1 MTKQDVT
8 QDLKFDDKGLIAAVV
23 VDDDN
28 GEVLMVAYMDAEA
41 VRRTLASGRTCF
53 FSRSRQ
59 TYWVKG
65 ETSGNVQHVVNVLT
79 DCDRDCLLVRV
90 KQTGAACH
98 LGFRS
103 CFSHR
108 LSLDGIETVAEP
120 ITESY

>member
-1 MTKQDVT
+1 MSECDTI
-8 QDLKFDDKGLIAAVV
+8 QDLKFDDRGLIAAVV
-23 VDDDN
+23 VDDEN
-28 GEVLMVAYMDAEA
+28 EQVLMVAYMDAEA
-41 VRRTLASGRTCF
+41 VRRTLSSGRTCF
-53 FSRSRQ
+53 YSRSRQ

-65 ETSGNVQHVVNVLT
+65 ETSGNVQQVVSVLT

-108 LSLDGIETVAEP
+108 VTPQGIETIAQP
-120 ITESY
+120 ITEAY